1 MSLIDRLFGGYIQK
15 KVDEKLTAAAEAERK
30 EPFPPAVM
38 DRLQAASISL
48 STEQGWRLLNGQ
60 NTRQLML
67 APYDTQVLT
76 AYWLYKT
83 NPLAAFL
90 IDTPAAFI
98 SVDQMPFEC
107 KNKVIQDL
115 LQKFWDRNRLEMRW
129 ADYMQE
135 QGVFANL
142 VLTANVAE
150 QTGRVKLGYI
160 DPGLIETTIPD
171 PEDVQTKI
179 GVIIRASELYDT
191 RRTLRV
197 ILDGDTEE
205 DLSDKAKQMREQMTD
220 GICFLSQI
228 NCMSSELL
236 GTSEL
241 FNISEHL
248 DSYEQMMLDSGEK
261 HAQFNAFYYDI
272 TVSGADAKQLEQ
284 ERHLYTP
291 PRTGGAFIHNE
302 KVTAQA
308 VAPDLKALDA
318 ETASRTQR
326 RHIMGAKGLPN
337 HWYADP
343 EGSNRATASEMDRPT
358 IKRLERRQNQAAALL
373 RTMADFVV
381 YCALEA
387 KFIIVPDDEAYAYTM
402 SKAPLTD
409 KDVAKLSTMLRDVS
423 TSLVVAQ
430 NNNWIDQPQA
440 AKMFAYCAE
449 MLGFEYDPTDISN
462 IPPEGNDY
470 VGQNLEIDEDN
481 TQKPET
487 NKTAPQKPEGQK
499 AGQ

>member
-1 MSLIDRLFGGYIQK
+1 MKIIDRIFGIDK
-15 KVDEKLTAAAEAERK
+15 RVEEKLSAAVDQRLAEHLPAPVAE
-30 EPFPPAVM
+30 
-38 DRLQAASISL
+38 RLQAASISMNP
-48 STEQGWRLLNGQ
+48 EYGWRLLNGQ

-67 APYDTQVLT
+67 APYDTQILT

-90 IDTPAAFI
+90 VDTPAAFI
-98 SVDQMPFEC
+98 AADKIPFEA
-107 KNKVIQDL
+107 KNEKVQEL

-129 ADYMQE
+129 GDYMKE
-135 QGVFANL
+135 AGVFANL

-179 GVIIRASELYDT
+179 GVIVRASELYDT
-191 RRTLRV
+191 RRTFRV
-197 ILDGDTEE
+197 ILDRDTEE
-205 DLSDKAKQMREQMTD
+205 DLSPKAKQLREQMSA
-220 GICFLSQI
+220 GQCFLLQI

-241 FNISEHL
+241 FNVGEHL
-248 DSYEQMMLDSGEK
+248 DSYEQTMLDSGEK

-272 TVSGADAKQLEQ
+272 TVKGADNKKLEE
-284 ERHLYTP
+284 ERNLYTP

-302 KVTAQA
+302 NVTCEA
-308 VAPDLKALDA
+308 VSPDLKPLDA
-318 ETASRTQR
+318 ETATRTQR

-343 EGSNRATASEMDRPT
+343 EGSNRATSAEMDRPT
-358 IKRLERRQNQAAALL
+358 IKRLERRQNEAAAWL

-381 YCALEA
+381 TCALEA
-387 KFIIVPDDEAYAYTM
+387 AYLKVPEDDAYDYQM
-402 SKAPLTD
+402 SKPPLTD
-409 KDVAKLSTMLRDVS
+409 KDVAKLSTLLRDVS

-430 NNNWIDQPQA
+430 GQGWIDQPQA
-440 AKMFAYCAE
+440 AKMFAFCTS
-449 MLGFEYDPTDISN
+449 MLGFEYDPDEVPDV
-462 IPPEGNDY
+462 PPEGQDY
-470 VGQNLEIDEDN
+470 KNAKFAPGEA
-481 TQKPET
+481 
-487 NKTAPQKPEGQK
+487 TAPTRPEP
-499 AGQ
+499 